1 MLGTLQLHCIILF
14 LEGERERA
22 GLLQMR
28 SSGQVGGG
36 GGGGGGD
43 GVILSLSLSL
53 HTRLLCLMM
62 VWKAVV
68 ISHQNGVKMDPR
80 VVGFSFHAF

>member
-1 MLGTLQLHCIILF
+1 
-14 LEGERERA
+14 
-22 GLLQMR
+22 MR

-36 GGGGGGD
+36 GGGGD
-43 GVILSLSLSL
+43 GVILSLSL